1 MQGLTIGKLANAA
14 ASDIE
19 TIRYYERRGLMPEPP
34 RGFNGYRR
42 YPASAVERLHFIQR
56 AKTLGFTL
64 AEIAELLALQDTD
77 ADRSEVKAL
86 TQRKLTDLDSRIRDL
101 QRMRTALADLEAHC
115 SGHGPAHGCPI
126 IEALN
131 REQQSQ

>member
-1 MQGLTIGKLANAA
+1 MQGLTIGKLANASG
-14 ASDIE
+14 SDVE
-19 TIRYYERRGLMPEPP
+19 TIRYYERRGLLPEPP
-34 RGFNGYRR
+34 RAANGYRL
-42 YPASAVERLHFIQR
+42 YPVTAAKRLRFIQR

-77 ADRSEVKAL
+77 ADRAEVKAL
-86 TQRKLTDLDSRIRDL
+86 THHKVEDLDSRIRDL
-101 QRMRTALADLEAHC
+101 QRMRAVLADLEARC

-131 REQQSQ
+131 EE